1 MKKIKLFPAPHVEVR
16 LHVSDQMIA
25 DYKECLRQSMEEDTE
40 ESPCEECSWC
50 DIVWLNTGM
59 CELRELREILGG
71 VTDG

>member
-1 MKKIKLFPAPHVEVR
+1 MKKIKLFPTPHVEVR

-25 DYKECLRQSMEEDTE
+25 DYKECLRQSLEEDAE

-59 CELRELREILGG
+59 CELRELREKLGG